1 MGSKENRRKTSLSVW
16 HCLASPGTG
25 VCFNSKFPNAIQ
37 SWQRLAGSPTL
48 YKLIS
53 NLLHPSSSISYTPTI
68 PTPLLSSRR
77 LVSFSERKKKLTFFN
92 LSLKHTPVYSYLHPV
107 SSLLLSKSGRCWS
120 SQLSGPSAFTFSGNY
135 TINYLFSC
143 IFNVSL
149 STKCIPFLWTTLSDL
164 NGISP
169 PHNTSL
175 KQLSLFSNHV
185 AQNSGH
191 CPCMLFDFS
200 AAWDTVKHSFFRGT
214 RPSFDTPRPL
224 LAVSSPRILGFVS
237 FIWILNIRLLQ
248 DKFLGCLLLS
258 LCTISHSNFMYLH
271 DVNYHSYQ
279 VTH

>member
-1 MGSKENRRKTSLSVW
+1 MT
-16 HCLASPGTG
+16 CL
-25 VCFNSKFPNAIQ
+25 
-37 SWQRLAGSPTL
+37 
-48 YKLIS
+48 
-53 NLLHPSSSISYTPTI
+53 LL
-68 PTPLLSSRR
+68 
-77 LVSFSERKKKLTFFN
+77 RKKEKLTFFN
-92 LSLKHTPVYSYLHPV
+92 LSLKHTPVYSCLHPG
-107 SSLLLSKSGRCWS
+107 SSLLSSKSGRCWS

-135 TINYLFSC
+135 TINCLFSC

-200 AAWDTVKHSFFRGT
+200 AAWDTVKHSFFPGT